1 MKKKIKMYEKKQKAS
16 VQLPF
21 VILYVDGGAIMDCK
35 LKSLFAFIDK
45 SVQLSLNFTRYTS
58 DCPFCILH

>member
-1 MKKKIKMYEKKQKAS
+1 MAVILKMYEKKNQKQA
-16 VQLPF
+16 F
-21 VILYVDGGAIMDCK
+21 NFHIILYVDGGAIMDCK